1 MAELLADDNMN
12 SIKVS
17 VFIKRNEYGY
27 TCLIESL
34 EKILMY
40 CDTLNETFIDVSV
53 RPRIEK
59 RMFSPEAFKEAW
71 INACVH
77 KKWSEQLCPAVY
89 WFEDRLEI
97 ISYGGLPRNLSKEE
111 FLEGK
116 TEPVNKELMKIF
128 LQCGIVE
135 HSEHG
140 VPIVVREYGE
150 EAYKFSEKYDY
161 CNNTFL

>member
-1 MAELLADDNMN
+1 
-12 SIKVS
+12 
-17 VFIKRNEYGY
+17 
-27 TCLIESL
+27 
-34 EKILMY
+34 MY
-40 CDTLNETFIDVSV
+40 YDTLNETYIDVSV

-71 INACVH
+71 INAFVH
-77 KKWSEQLCPAVY
+77 NKWSEQLCLAVY

-97 ISYGGLPRNLSKEE
+97 VSYGGLPRNLTKEE

-128 LQCGIVE
+128 LKCGIVE
-135 HSEHG
+135 HSGHG

-150 EAYKFSEKYDY
+150 EA
-161 CNNTFL
+161 

>member
-40 CDTLNETFIDVSV
+40 CDTLNETFIDLSV

-59 RMFSPEAFKEAW
+59 RMFSPEAFKEVW
-71 INACVH
+71 INACDH
-77 KKWSEQLCPAVY
+77 NKWSEQLCPAVY

-97 ISYGGLPRNLSKEE
+97 VSYGGLPRNLTKEE
-111 FLEGK
+111 FLKGK

-128 LQCGIVE
+128 LQ
-135 HSEHG
+135 
-140 VPIVVREYGE
+140 
-150 EAYKFSEKYDY
+150 
-161 CNNTFL
+161 